1 MGVAVLT
8 SKINDSTAI
17 CRKLLEETLKQR
29 RYSEYVE
36 FADTVGLLQS
46 LDCCRYG
53 TVILRDDIS
62 NMLETAQ
69 KIRSKHPKTR
79 IVFLTDHDELHA
91 RDCGMPA
98 DFCAPAYPDA
108 NQITRLIEN
117 LFVKETAAN

>member
-53 TVILRDDIS
+53 PVILRDDLS
-62 NMLETAQ
+62 HMLDTAQ
-69 KIRSKHPKTR
+69 KIRS
-79 IVFLTDHDELHA
+79 
-91 RDCGMPA
+91 
-98 DFCAPAYPDA
+98 
-108 NQITRLIEN
+108 
-117 LFVKETAAN
+117 

>member
-62 NMLETAQ
+62 HML
-69 KIRSKHPKTR
+69 
-79 IVFLTDHDELHA
+79 
-91 RDCGMPA
+91 
-98 DFCAPAYPDA
+98 
-108 NQITRLIEN
+108 
-117 LFVKETAAN
+117 

>member
-29 RYSEYVE
+29 RYLEYVE

-53 TVILRDDIS
+53 TVILRDDVS
-62 NMLETAQ
+62 HMLETAQ
-69 KIRSKHPKTR
+69 KIKSKHPKTR
-79 IVFLTDHDELHA
+79 ILTDHDELYA

-108 NQITRLIEN
+108 KQITRLIEK
-117 LFVKETAAN
+117 LFVKESAAN

>member
-53 TVILRDDIS
+53 TVILRYEREMVLWHAI
-62 NMLETAQ
+62 
-69 KIRSKHPKTR
+69 
-79 IVFLTDHDELHA
+79 FLTS
-91 RDCGMPA
+91 
-98 DFCAPAYPDA
+98 
-108 NQITRLIEN
+108 
-117 LFVKETAAN
+117 

>member
-46 LDCCRYG
+46 LDCCRYS

-62 NMLETAQ
+62 HMLETAQ

-98 DFCAPAYPDA
+98 DLRAGLSGRKSDYASD
-108 NQITRLIEN
+108 
-117 LFVKETAAN
+117 